1 MFGFN
6 TAVKGLLASQKALYV
21 TNHNINNVN
30 TKGYSRQKALQ
41 RATNAHEL
49 PGIGM
54 LGTGT
59 EIYDVVRVRDS
70 FVDFKYWNESAPE
83 GEWRIKRENL
93 VEIEKL
99 MGEPS
104 DNSFRKYMDDFFS
117 ALEEMSTNPSDYSYR
132 EPVREAALAFTKHIN
147 EVATRLDNMRK
158 EIEYNVETKVF
169 MINDIADQIASLNRQ
184 VYALEIDGKSAN
196 DLRDQRE
203 LLVDEL
209 SEIVN
214 VQVDEY
220 GDGKYRVSIS
230 GISLVDHDYVSK
242 IEYVVSEEDNNQ
254 KELKWENG
262 NYLNLKSGELKG
274 LMDVLVGNGENNSYR
289 GIPFYKNRID
299 EFAIGFAD
307 KFNKAHR
314 DGYTLGGDSGK
325 DFFDFVGDKEG
336 EDVKK
341 GAATLTLH
349 QDILANLDNIAAGG
363 DSGAAE
369 DNGNLLDL
377 IALREDKNFFNDTGD
392 MKVNGTPADYINSI
406 LSNLAVDSMQSKRMK
421 DSQEIILK
429 NIEKRRESIQGVSF
443 DEEFGDM
450 INFQNAYVA
459 SARMITTLDTILE
472 VTINRLGLV
481 GR

>member
-6 TAVKGLLASQKALYV
+6 TAVKGLLASQRALYV

-104 DNSFRKYMDDFFS
+104 DNSFRKYMDDFFA

-132 EPVREAALAFTKHIN
+132 EPVRETALAFTKHIN
-147 EVATRLDNMRK
+147 EVATRLDNMKK
-158 EIEYNVETKVF
+158 EIEYSVETKVF
-169 MINDIADQIASLNRQ
+169 VINDIADQIASLNRQ
-184 VYALEIDGKSAN
+184 IYALEIDGKSAN

-203 LLVDEL
+203 ILVDEL
-209 SEIVN
+209 SKIVN

-242 IEYVVSEEDNNQ
+242 IEYVASGEDNNQ
-254 KELKWENG
+254 RELKWENG
-262 NYLNLKSGELKG
+262 NKLNLKSGELKG
-274 LMDVLVGNGENNSYR
+274 LMDVLIGNGENNSYR
-289 GIPFYKNRID
+289 GIPFYQNRLD
-299 EFAIGFAD
+299 EFAIGFAE
-307 KFNKAHR
+307 KFNEVHNK
-314 DGYTLGGDSGK
+314 GYILNSNEPSNI
-325 DFFDFVGDKEG
+325 DFFAFIGDE
-336 EDVKK
+336 K
-341 GAATLTLH
+341 GAATLTLS
-349 QDILANLDNIAAGG
+349 QDILDNLDNIAAGKS
-363 DSGAAE
+363 SGAAE
-369 DNGNLLDL
+369 NNGNLLEL
-377 IALREDKNFFNDTGD
+377 IALREDKSFFNDLGI
-392 MKVNGTPADYINSI
+392 NGTPSDYINSI
-406 LSNLAVDSMQSKRMK
+406 LSNLAVDSMQSKRMLE
-421 DSQEIILK
+421 SQNIILK
-429 NIEKRRESIQGVSF
+429 NIERKRESIQGVSF